1 MNADQSGRTICVD
14 PRSSAVNTMALID
27 KIFGT
32 KKTLSELSR
41 QELRR
46 EEILLTKH
54 RERLFKRIGDI
65 STQKQKIFQQGAQQK
80 SPELRKALAQDF
92 ELKTQEQLMAAREL
106 NLRSKELLTV
116 SRLRM
121 VKENNDKGR
130 ALGRLNLTDKD
141 VAKISGWI
149 EDDSITQDAYNERLN
164 MILELGSDADKDA
177 MSKVELASQGNEL
190 MALWEQVDRGD
201 VKEDQAF
208 EQADEAVRRR
218 NSPMDQEQ

>member
-1 MNADQSGRTICVD
+1 
-14 PRSSAVNTMALID
+14 MALID
-27 KIFGT
+27 KIFGR

-54 RERLFKRIGDI
+54 RDRLFKRIGDI
-65 STQKQKIFQQGAQQK
+65 SSQKQKIFQQGAQQK

-121 VKENNDKGR
+121 VKENSEKGR

-149 EDDSITQDAYNERLN
+149 EDDSVSQEMYNDRLGA
-164 MILELGSDADKDA
+164 ILELGAESDKSALGQ
-177 MSKVELASQGNEL
+177 VELTGAGNEL
-190 MALWEQVDRGD
+190 MAIWNQMDRGT

-208 EQADEAVRRR
+208 EQADRAVRER
-218 NSPMDQEQ
+218 NAAKDV

>member
-1 MNADQSGRTICVD
+1 
-14 PRSSAVNTMALID
+14 MALID
-27 KIFGT
+27 KIFG
-32 KKTLSELSR
+32 KQKSLSELNK

-46 EEILLTKH
+46 EEILLTKQ
-54 RERLFKRIGDI
+54 RDRLFKKIETL
-65 STQKQKIFQQGAQQK
+65 SQNKQKIFQQGATQK

-121 VKENNDKGR
+121 VKENNEKGR

-149 EDDSITQDAYNERLN
+149 EDDSVSQDMYLERLN
-164 MILELGSDADKDA
+164 TILDLGAEADKDA
-177 MSKVELASQGNEL
+177 LGKAELTGAGQEL
-190 MALWEQVDRGD
+190 MAIWNQMDRGA
-201 VKEDQAF
+201 VKEDEGF
-208 EQADEAVRRR
+208 EKADQAVR
-218 NSPMDQEQ
+218 Q